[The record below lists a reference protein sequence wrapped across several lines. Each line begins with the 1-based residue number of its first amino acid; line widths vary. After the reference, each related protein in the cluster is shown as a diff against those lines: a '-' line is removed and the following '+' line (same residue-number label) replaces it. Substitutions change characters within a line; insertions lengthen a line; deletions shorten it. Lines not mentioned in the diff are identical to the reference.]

1 LMSPCGG
8 ERCHIQVRADGRIMM
23 LTIFPFVTRSAGRI
37 LEQMLSS
44 SKHFKE
50 EFAKESKVLVRTLEN
65 LAKDMLQEDVKR

>member
-1 LMSPCGG
+1 MSPC
-8 ERCHIQVRADGRIMM
+8 ECARCHIQVRADGRIM
-23 LTIFPFVTRSAGRI
+23 LTIFPLVTRSAGRI
-37 LEQMLSS
+37 LEQMLNS